1 MRKRGENLGFF
12 YNEKGQFFP
21 GKNRKGQITIFII
34 IAIVIVALGILI
46 YLFYPQIST
55 TLGGQEQDPNSFIQS
70 CIEDEIKSNVDL
82 VSSQGGSLNPEPY
95 ILYQDE
101 KIQYLCYTEKYS
113 QLCIVQK
120 PLLKEHIESEIK
132 KGIEQKVKECFNE
145 LKSSFEGRGY
155 DVSVKEGQVKV
166 ELLPGWVV
174 STFNY
179 SVTLTKTETKRYEPF
194 RVMVNNNL
202 YELVSIANNIIDW
215 ESTYGDAETTL
226 YMDLYHNLKVEK
238 KKPEYGTNIYIL
250 TNRDTENKFQF
261 ASRSLVTAPG
271 YGIAYAT

>member
-12 YNEKGQFFP
+12 YDKEEQFFP
-21 GKNRKGQITIFII
+21 EKNRKGQITIFII
-34 IAIVIVALGILI
+34 IAIVIVAVGVLI

-82 VSSQGGSLNPEPY
+82 VSSQGGSLDPKPY

-101 KIQYLCYTEKYS
+101 KIQYLCYTGEYYKT
-113 QLCIVQK
+113 CVVQK
-120 PLLKEHIESEIK
+120 PLLKRQIEREIK
-132 KGIEQKVKECFNE
+132 NGIEEEVKNCFNE

-194 RVMVNNNL
+194 SVRVNNNI
-202 YELVSIANNIIDW
+202 YELASIADSIVDL
-215 ESTYGDAETTL
+215 ESIYGDASKDL
-226 YMDLYHNLKVEK
+226 YMDLYHNLKIEK
-238 KKPEYGTNIYIL
+238 RIPEYGTTVYIL
-250 TNRDTENKFQF
+250 TDRDTENKFQF
-261 ASRSLVTAPG
+261 ASRSLVSPPG
-271 YGIAYAT
+271 YGYDIV